1 MFSEI
6 KDVMFPVSALEESSI
21 VAILDRNS
29 AFSYVNPQFCAISKY
44 APEELIGRTYESL
57 TAADFNS
64 DKTLGEMKRTIEQ
77 GKVWKGEIR
86 IASKDGGGAW
96 LAQTII
102 PLVNEH
108 GEVQQSVSIGTDISE
123 RKENKLKLMQTMEN
137 LRDIEKA
144 LDESSIVAITDRA
157 GVITY
162 VNEKFC
168 EISKYE
174 KHELLGK
181 THRVINSNYHPKTF
195 FKEMWGTI
203 KSGQVWRGEV
213 KNRAKDGTEYWM
225 NTTIVPFL
233 DDNRQPRQF
242 ISIRSDITD
251 RVKAEEALAERT
263 EQLART
269 RDEAVKAN
277 MIKSQFL
284 ANMSHELRTPLNAI
298 IGYSEMLREE
308 AEELGETVFVEDLGK
323 ISKAGNHLLALINDI
338 LDISKIEAGKM
349 ELHLETCSLPDLIQ
363 DVTTTIR
370 PLAEEKGNRLNY
382 ECIAQDIITTDV
394 LKVRQILINLLS
406 NANKFTDAGT
416 ITLRIFREA
425 RDGAD
430 GYSFHVQDTGIGMT
444 PEQMEKLF
452 FPFTQAD
459 ASTTRKY
466 GGTGLGLAIS
476 QRISQMLGGDIR
488 VESEP
493 DVGTSFICWL
503 PIMEEKPRE
512 AQQSSV
518 EADPGNAE
526 EASSSINIL
535 LIDDEAS
542 NRELMQRYIA
552 KTGWSMAYAGTG
564 PQGIRLAK
572 KRRPDVICLDIL
584 MPDTDGWEVLAA
596 LKDDP
601 DTADIPVIVWTM
613 LSDRQRGYAL
623 GVSEFLTKPSERD
636 KLIDT
641 ISKYIRTEG
650 TVSYSN

>member
-1 MFSEI
+1 
-6 KDVMFPVSALEESSI
+6 MFPVSALEESSI
-21 VAILDRNS
+21 VAILDRS
-29 AFSYVNPQFCAISKY
+29 GAFSYVNPQFCSISKY
-44 APEELIGRTYESL
+44 APDELIGRTYESL
-57 TAADFNS
+57 INDAHPDHS
-64 DKTLGEMKRTIEQ
+64 LEEMRQTIDQGRT
-77 GKVWKGEIR
+77 WKGEAR
-86 IASKDGGGAW
+86 IESKDGNHVW
-96 LAQTII
+96 LTLTVI
-102 PLVNEH
+102 PLVDEQ
-108 GEVQQSVSIGTDISE
+108 GVAQQSIAIGTDLSE
-123 RKENKLKLMQTMEN
+123 RKEHKLKLVQTMEN

-181 THRVINSNYHPKTF
+181 THRVINSGYHPKAF
-195 FKEMWGTI
+195 FQQMWSTI
-203 KSGQVWRGEV
+203 KSGEVWRGEV

-233 DDNRQPRQF
+233 DDDGKPRQF

-269 RDEAVKAN
+269 RDEAVKAS

-349 ELHLETCSLPDLIQ
+349 DLHLETCSLPSLIQ
-363 DVTTTIR
+363 DVVTTIR
-370 PLAEEKGNRLNY
+370 PLVEEKGNQLHY
-382 ECIAQDIITTDV
+382 ECVEQDDITTDV
-394 LKVRQILINLLS
+394 LKVRQILINLLG
-406 NANKFTDAGT
+406 NANKFTDAGV
-416 ITLRIFREA
+416 ITLRIFQET
-425 RDGAD
+425 RDDAA

-452 FPFTQAD
+452 HPFTQAD

-476 QRISQMLGGDIR
+476 HRLSQMMGGDIR
-488 VESEP
+488 VDSKP
-493 DVGTSFICWL
+493 GIGTGFTCWL
-503 PIMEEKPRE
+503 PIM
-512 AQQSSV
+512 
-518 EADPGNAE
+518 AE
-526 EASSSINIL
+526 ESRDVPSSEAEDEANAPNESGTIDIL

-542 NRELMQRYIA
+542 NSELMRRYIA

-564 PQGIRLAK
+564 AQGIRMAK
-572 KRRPDVICLDIL
+572 NRRPAVICLDIL
-584 MPDTDGWEVLAA
+584 MPETDGWDVLAT
-596 LKDDP
+596 LKSDP
-601 DTADIPVIVWTM
+601 DTADIPVVVWTM

-623 GVSEFLTKPSERD
+623 GVSEYLTKPSERD

-641 ISKYIRTEG
+641 ISKYIR
-650 TVSYSN
+650 

>member
-1 MFSEI
+1 MLSKI
-6 KDVMFPVSALEESSI
+6 KDVMFPVSALEDSSI
-21 VAILDRNS
+21 VAILDRS
-29 AFSYVNPQFCAISKY
+29 GAFTYVNPQFCSISQY
-44 APEELIGRTYESL
+44 VPDELIGRTYESL
-57 TAADFNS
+57 IS
-64 DKTLGEMKRTIEQ
+64 DMHSEQPLAEMRQTTDQ
-77 GKVWKGEIR
+77 GKTWKGEIG
-86 IASKDGGGAW
+86 IVSKDGDPAW
-96 LAQTII
+96 LTLSVI
-102 PLVNEH
+102 PLVNEQ
-108 GEVQQSVSIGTDISE
+108 GAVQQSVSIGTVISD
-123 RKENKLKLMQTMEN
+123 RKENKLQLVQAMEN

-181 THRVINSNYHPKTF
+181 THRVINSGYHPKDF
-195 FKEMWGTI
+195 FHKMWSTI
-203 KSGQVWRGEV
+203 KRGEVWRGEV

-233 DDNRQPRQF
+233 DDDGNPRQF

-251 RVKAEEALAERT
+251 RVQAEEALAERT

-269 RDEAVKAN
+269 RDEAVKAS

-349 ELHLETCSLPDLIQ
+349 DLHLETCSLPSLIQ
-363 DVTTTIR
+363 DVVTTIR
-370 PLAEEKGNRLNY
+370 PLAEEKGNQLSY
-382 ECIAQDIITTDV
+382 ECVEQDEITTDV

-406 NANKFTDAGT
+406 NANKFTDAGI
-416 ITLRIFREA
+416 ITLRIFQETRG
-425 RDGAD
+425 GAD

-452 FPFTQAD
+452 HPFTQAD

-476 QRISQMLGGDIR
+476 QRLSQMMGGDIR
-488 VESEP
+488 VDSELG
-493 DVGTSFICWL
+493 VGTSFTCWL
-503 PIMEEKPRE
+503 PVMAEESRDVP
-512 AQQSSV
+512 SSV
-518 EADPGNAE
+518 AEDEANAPNE
-526 EASSSINIL
+526 SGTIDIL

-542 NRELMQRYIA
+542 NYDLMRRYIS
-552 KTGWSMAYAGTG
+552 KTGWSLAYAGAG
-564 PQGIRLAK
+564 AQGIRMAK
-572 KRRPDVICLDIL
+572 QRRPSVICLDIL
-584 MPDTDGWEVLAA
+584 MPETDGWDVLAT
-596 LKDDP
+596 LKSDP
-601 DTADIPVIVWTM
+601 DTADIPVVVWTM

-623 GVSEFLTKPSERD
+623 GVSEYLTKPSERD

-641 ISKYIRTEG
+641 ISKYIR
-650 TVSYSN
+650 

>member
-1 MFSEI
+1 MLSKI
-6 KDVMFPVSALEESSI
+6 KDVMFPSTVLEESSI
-21 VAILDRNS
+21 VAILDRNG
-29 AFSYVNPQFCAISKY
+29 AFSYVNLQFCSVSRY
-44 APEELIGRTYESL
+44 APDELIGRTYESL
-57 TAADFNS
+57 AS
-64 DKTLGEMKRTIEQ
+64 DLNPEQPWEEMRQTIGQ
-77 GKVWKGEIR
+77 GKTWRGEIG
-86 IASKDGGGAW
+86 IAAKDGGHAS
-96 LAQTII
+96 LMLTVI
-102 PLVNEH
+102 PLVD
-108 GEVQQSVSIGTDISE
+108 GQGVVQQALSVGTDISE
-123 RKENKLKLMQTMEN
+123 RKESKLKLVQTMEN

-181 THRVINSNYHPKTF
+181 THRVINSGYHPKAF
-195 FKEMWGTI
+195 FQEMWSTI
-203 KSGQVWRGEV
+203 KRGEVWRGEV

-233 DDNRQPRQF
+233 DDDRKPRQF

-269 RDEAVKAN
+269 RDEAIKAS

-308 AEELGETVFVEDLGK
+308 AEELGESVFVEDSGK

-349 ELHLETCSLPDLIQ
+349 DLHLETCSLPSLVQ
-363 DVTTTIR
+363 DVVTTIR
-370 PLAEEKGNRLNY
+370 PLTEEKGIRLDY
-382 ECIAQDIITTDV
+382 ECAEQGEITTDV

-406 NANKFTDAGT
+406 NANKFTEAGV
-416 ITLRIFREA
+416 ITLRIFREE
-425 RDGAD
+425 RDGAS
-430 GYSFHVQDTGIGMT
+430 GHSFYVRDTGIGMT

-452 FPFTQAD
+452 HAFTQAD

-476 QRISQMLGGDIR
+476 QRLSQMMGGDIR
-488 VESEP
+488 VDSELG
-493 DVGTSFICWL
+493 VGTSFVCWL
-503 PIMEEKPRE
+503 PVSTEEPKE
-512 AQQSSV
+512 ALL
-518 EADPGNAE
+518 PAE
-526 EASSSINIL
+526 DGSGSALGERDAVNIL
-535 LIDDEAS
+535 LIDDETS
-542 NRELMQRYIA
+542 NCELMQRYIA
-552 KTGWSMAYAGTG
+552 KTGWTMSYAGNG
-564 PQGIRLAK
+564 AKGIRLAK
-572 KRRPDVICLDIL
+572 AQRPDVICLDIL
-584 MPDTDGWEVLAA
+584 MPEIDGWSVLAA
-596 LKDDP
+596 LKSDP

-613 LSDRQRGYAL
+613 LNDGQQGYAL
-623 GVSEFLTKPSERD
+623 GVSEYLTKPSERD

-641 ISKYIRTEG
+641 IRKYIRSDTG
-650 TVSYSN
+650 RRTR